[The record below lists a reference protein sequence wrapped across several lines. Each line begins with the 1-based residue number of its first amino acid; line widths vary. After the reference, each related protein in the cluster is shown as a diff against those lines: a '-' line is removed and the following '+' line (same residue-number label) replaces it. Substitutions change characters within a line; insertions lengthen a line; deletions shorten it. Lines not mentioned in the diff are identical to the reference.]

1 MTSADQV
8 AQLYYRNNYYAFVH
22 AADPD
27 FSGMFTFLI
36 QELQKAEDSGQRV
49 WIVGHVLR
57 GWDGSNPMPNGS
69 DLLYRII
76 ERYSPHV
83 IANVFFGHT
92 HEKVGTAQDS
102 TDIDD
107 GWHRADPAPD
117 QAFICY
123 NNNGTDQKADHAV
136 ASAWVGPSITPLTKL
151 NSGYRMYEVD
161 TGSWE
166 IFDAYTFYSDV
177 STYNSLATGTTG
189 PQPTGPTTRRS
200 TRPSGT
206 P

>member
-1 MTSADQV
+1 MGLQV
-8 AQLYYRNNYYAFVH
+8 ITHHTDLYYRNNYYAFVH

-36 QELQKAEDSGQRV
+36 QELQKAEDSAIQPPCDRQRL
-49 WIVGHVLR
+49 LR
-57 GWDGSNPMPNGS
+57 SHA
-69 DLLYRII
+69 R
-76 ERYSPHV
+76 E
-83 IANVFFGHT
+83 
-92 HEKVGTAQDS
+92 
-102 TDIDD
+102 
-107 GWHRADPAPD
+107 D

-206 P
+206 PVRSPNGTSDACTAAKICHIRSGSVGLGKQCPQGFASAQSKYTGANF